1 MKIFSTDLVLHVA
14 AAKETDIRNVAITVK
29 IKAYFNH
36 ITAYNTF

>member
-14 AAKETDIRNVAITVK
+14 AAKETDIRNVAITV